1 MCITAACCNV
11 LDVGLA
17 LQTVGAKK
25 CVEVGV
31 FTGYSALCAALAL
44 PEGGKLYAL
53 DVSEEWASVGK
64 PFWKAAGVEDK
75 IGNLTWLTLRGGH
88 WPDIAVMPLVQSCG
102 LPRQLSRSTHS
113 SRLMAMLAPLTLRSS
128 MQTSPTTT
136 TTTSAACSC
145 SGLVSMHAALRTLC
159 IGV

>member
-1 MCITAACCNV
+1 M
-11 LDVGLA
+11 
-17 LQTVGAKK
+17 QTVGAKK

-75 IGNLTWLTLRGGH
+75 IGN
-88 WPDIAVMPLVQSCG
+88 
-102 LPRQLSRSTHS
+102 
-113 SRLMAMLAPLTLRSS
+113 
-128 MQTSPTTT
+128 
-136 TTTSAACSC
+136 
-145 SGLVSMHAALRTLC
+145 
-159 IGV
+159 